1 MSAYTAEL
9 GLAAIRKELGRRL
22 RLQRVVRDLRQQ
34 DLADRTGIGVATIRR
49 IEDGRSDLRLSIL
62 ARLLREFDLLDGL
75 DRLVPDP
82 TDSPLVDASALPER
96 VRPGGREETDW
107 QWNDES

>member
-1 MSAYTAEL
+1 MSVYSPEFGIAS
-9 GLAAIRKELGRRL
+9 IRKELGRRL

-49 IEDGRSDLRLSIL
+49 IEDGRSDLRFDVLV
-62 ARLLREFDLLDGL
+62 RLLREFDLLDAL
-75 DRLVPDP
+75 ERLVPDP
-82 TDSPLVDASALPER
+82 TDSPLVDADELPER
-96 VRPGGREETDW
+96 VRPAGRAETDW